1 MSLSKRSNSGI
12 RRALDRVPAQL
23 AARCLCFVA
32 TTAWLVLFL
41 TACAPSSS
49 QGTGPH
55 PDLIISALPTTTAV
69 APGDTLSLSNTVTN
83 QGGVKADS
91 FTVAFH
97 LSTNTTYGDSDDI
110 AFTTTR
116 SVSSLGVGVSNTAS
130 TTLTVPT
137 TTPLGDYFICAKADD
152 ANTVAESDETNNTRC
167 NDPLPIQVTLL
178 QRWNGVNPGDSFG
191 FFVLTDNGGNPSDPR
206 QDGVQDFI
214 ISEPCGSSCPSGGTV
229 YVYSGIDRSPVFQI
243 NDTAFSYAVDAG
255 DLNGDGVPDIFIGE
269 MGAIQAQV
277 YSGRDGSPLAGLTF
291 NSDGSGDGFGVSVS
305 AIGDITGDGIPDLL
319 VGANG
324 GNYVVLYSGKDGSRI
339 GRIDNPDGTSPTNFG
354 MSVSE
359 AGDVNGDG
367 TPDFIVGAPGASPG
381 GMSGAGSAFVFS
393 GQRDT
398 NGNFPILYRLD
409 GEHAGDGFGGC
420 CGAVDSVG
428 DLNGD
433 GRTELA
439 VAAYLASPNGRAG
452 AGSIY
457 LFDGATGSP
466 LQRPDGSGVMR
477 LDGEAAGDRLGGS
490 LCGCGWISKVGDIDG
505 DGYAD
510 FMAGASGVDDVN
522 GSPDVGRVLIFSGFD
537 ASVLLRIDN
546 PDTNLIPHY
555 FGIAGAT
562 LGDLDGNGQ
571 IEILIGAGE
580 LGGVGAYGSEK
591 GSVYLY
597 SLKTAAPIQVTGPD
611 LVMADVTPNAGAVN
625 AGATLSVTNTAQN
638 QGAVS
643 AGSSSI
649 AFHLSVDNTYGNAD
663 DVVITTTRSVASLA
677 AGASNTA
684 TTNLTI
690 PSATPAN
697 TYYVCAMADSVNAVV
712 ETAEANNTLC
722 SSWTV
727 TVPPPDLIISA
738 LSTPTTAVAPG
749 NTFSLSNTVMNQ
761 GGIQAGSFT
770 MAFHLSTNTTY
781 GDGDD
786 VVITTTRLVNSLAA
800 GASNAATTNLTIPST
815 TPANTYYV
823 CAMADSGVTVTEGDE
838 TNNTLCTATTIQ
850 VTLPDLIMTDVTP
863 NTVTVNAGATLSVTD
878 TVMNQGLVS
887 TGVSFTVGY
896 HLSPTS
902 SYDDPAAV
910 VITTTRSVTTLAA
923 GASNTATTNL
933 TILSTTPAGTYYV
946 CAKADS
952 GSTVIETNENNN
964 TLCSSIQ
971 VTVPPPDLIISAIS
985 TSATTVAKGANFSLS
1000 NTVKNQGG
1008 ASAGSFVVAFHL
1020 STNTTYGDGDDV
1032 PITQT
1037 RSVASL
1043 GIGKT
1048 NPASTTLTVPLT
1060 TPSGLYYVCA
1070 LSDSTDTVVEGDETN
1085 NSSCTTST
1093 ITVP

>member
-1 MSLSKRSNSGI
+1 MSSSKRSNSGI
-12 RRALDRVPAQL
+12 RPALDRVPAQL
-23 AARCLCFVA
+23 AVRCLCFVA

-49 QGTGPH
+49 KGTGPH
-55 PDLIISALPTTTAV
+55 PDLIISALSTTPAV

-83 QGGVKADS
+83 QGGVKAGS

-97 LSTNTTYGDSDDI
+97 LSTNTTYGDGDDI

-167 NDPLPIQVTLL
+167 NNPLPIQVTLL

-191 FFVLTDNGGNPSDPR
+191 FFVLADNGGTPSDPR

-214 ISEPCGSSCPSGGTV
+214 ISEPCWSSCPSDGTV
-229 YVYSGIDRSPVFQI
+229 YVYSGIDRTLIFQI
-243 NDTAFSYAVDAG
+243 NGTAFSYAVDAG
-255 DLNGDGVPDIFIGE
+255 DLNGDGVPDIFVGE
-269 MGAIQAQV
+269 MGANRAQV
-277 YSGRDGSPLAGLTF
+277 YSGWDGSPLAGLTF

-305 AIGDITGDGIPDLL
+305 AIGDVTGDGIPDLL

-339 GRIDNPDGTSPTNFG
+339 GRIDNPDGANPTNFG

-398 NGNFPILYRLD
+398 NGNFPILYRLN

-433 GRTELA
+433 GRPELA

-510 FMAGASGVDDVN
+510 FMAGASGVDVN

-555 FGIAGAT
+555 FGITGAT

-580 LGGVGAYGSEK
+580 LGAVGAYGSEK

-643 AGSSSI
+643 AGGSII

-697 TYYVCAMADSVNAVV
+697 TYYVCAMADSVNTVV

-749 NTFSLSNTVMNQ
+749 DTFSLSNTVMNQ

-786 VVITTTRLVNSLAA
+786 VVITTTRSVSSLAA
-800 GASNAATTNLTIPST
+800 GASNAATTNLTIPSA

-850 VTLPDLIMTDVTP
+850 VTNPDLVMTDVTP
-863 NTVTVNAGATLSVTD
+863 NAGTVNAGATLSVSN
-878 TVMNQGLVS
+878 TVENTGAVS
-887 TGVSFTVGY
+887 AGNFSIAFR
-896 HLSPTS
+896 LSPNTI
-902 SYDDPAAV
+902 YGDGDDV
-910 VITTTRSVTTLAA
+910 VITTARSVSSLAA
-923 GASNTATTNL
+923 GASNAATTNL
-933 TILSTTPAGTYYV
+933 TIPSTIPAGTYYV
-946 CAKADS
+946 CAMADS
-952 GSTVIETNENNN
+952 GGTVIETNENNN
-964 TLCSSIQ
+964 TFCSSIQ
-971 VTVPPPDLIISAIS
+971 VTVPLPDLIISAIS

-1000 NTVKNQGG
+1000 NTVLNQGG
-1008 ASAGSFVVAFHL
+1008 STAGSFVIAFHL
-1020 STNTTYGDGDDV
+1020 STNTTYGDGDDIA
-1032 PITQT
+1032 ITQT
-1037 RSVASL
+1037 RSVTSL
-1043 GIGKT
+1043 GVGAT
-1048 NPASTTLTVPLT
+1048 NTVPTTTLTVPLT
-1060 TPSGLYYVCA
+1060 TPSGTYYVCA
-1070 LSDSTDTVVEGDETN
+1070 LSDSTDIVVEGDETN